1 MLFATI
7 LSFTK
12 QNFMSTSQQLL
23 SSSSQPRVT
32 VIGIGASAGGLTA
45 LRAFFS
51 ALPPDTGMC
60 FVVVVHLSPE
70 HESILAPLLQPYTT
84 MPVIQITEQVQ
95 MEPDQVYVIPP
106 AKQLI
111 VTDNTLDLIELASP
125 GRTATRMMQIDAFFR
140 SLAENHGDGGA
151 IILSGSGSDG
161 AVGIQAIKEHG
172 GLLLVQDPNEAEY
185 DGMPRSAIATGLVDV
200 VAPVAELATQLVAA
214 KQMSATIQLP
224 TDGETLSETAQQTL
238 NQILAQLRVRTGHDF
253 GGYKQPTLL
262 RRLARRMQLTHI
274 TTLTAYLHRLRQDGA
289 EAEALF
295 RDLLINVTEFFR
307 DREAWSALEATIIP
321 QLFAGKG
328 RDDSVRVWAVG
339 CATGEEAY
347 SIAMLL
353 LEYANELVTPP
364 SIQVFASDL
373 GQVALDFAREG
384 CYPEAI
390 AADIPE
396 GRLARFFTKDN
407 SHYRVRPE
415 LRESI
420 LFTQHNLLQDP
431 PFSRLDLILCRNLLI
446 YIQRDLQE
454 KVFETFYYALRPQG
468 FLFLGNAE
476 SAEGA
481 TDLFDTLDKRQ
492 RLYQRHARDGHTPIL
507 PSLPLLPHVVR
518 LPPLTPEPMRLSHL
532 SPNVEH
538 QRLLERV
545 APPSVLVDQ
554 DYHVLHLSA
563 TAGRYLLQPG
573 GVPTVEVL
581 KLVRP
586 ELQVELRAALFR
598 AFEEGKAIST
608 RPVPVRF
615 NGAPHLVYQMV
626 RPHQPAEGP
635 ARALIIFL
643 EDETPLTVETMASS
657 QGNELNHNMRQQ
669 FEAELHHV
677 QGRLQSMREEYETTV
692 EELRAANEELQSTNE
707 EYKSTLEE
715 LETSKE
721 ELQSINEELQTINQ
735 ELKTKIE
742 EVTHAHSDVQ
752 NLFIA
757 TDIAT
762 LFLDRELRVKR
773 YTPSA
778 AELFNLMPPDKGRP
792 IGHLRSNLLYEQLE
806 ADAQRVLAHLAPV
819 EREIQ
824 SQDNR
829 WFLVRVRPYRTLE
842 DKIDGVV
849 ITFIDITANK
859 ANELALRNAKEY
871 AESIVHTIPDAL
883 LVLDPDLRV
892 QMANDAFYE
901 IFQVNREATEER
913 LIYELGNGQWHIP
926 ALRTLLEEILPD
938 NKVFLGYEVEHT
950 FDHIGAR
957 TMLVN
962 GRRLDHVQLILL
974 AITDITERKQAED
987 QVRLAAEHDRFRAS
1001 LTDALRPLNDPLEI
1015 QYQAACVLGEYLAAD
1030 RVGYAEDQA
1039 DEETIHVTR
1048 NYTNG
1053 VPGIE
1058 GRYRYDDYGP
1068 ELLREFKQGNTVVRA
1083 DIANDTTLTPAE
1095 KAAHTALQLGATVNV
1110 PLLKAGK
1117 LVAVMFVHCQ
1127 HARAWAP
1134 DEVALIEETVER
1146 TWDAVERARAEAA
1159 LRASE
1164 AKYRTLFDSIDEG
1177 FCLIEMLHD
1186 DAGASTDY
1194 RVLEVNRVFERQTG
1208 LKDATG
1214 RLGSELMPTA
1224 EPYWLETYDRVVRT
1238 GESQRFENYHEATA
1252 RWYLVYASRVGGAD
1266 SRQVAIVFD
1275 DVTERKRREAHLA
1288 FLAELSTEFAPFA
1301 QADELMMRLSEKLAR
1316 YLNLSRCDFS
1326 EVDEA
1331 ADRITTLY
1339 DWRRD
1344 AAAPSVLGEH
1354 TISTFLT
1361 PAARQLYVA
1370 GHMAVVND
1378 THDDPKMN
1386 APAALMD
1393 ALQIRAVVDSPYL
1406 EHGRWKF
1413 LISLCRS
1420 EASIWRAEELELIRE
1435 VTERIYTRL
1444 QRAYVEAALQ
1454 RLNTTLEQEV
1464 DTRTE
1469 QVRSLASSLTMA
1481 EQEER
1486 RRISQILHDDLQQ
1499 LLYGIQMRIMA
1510 VFTDMQQG
1518 QYSTVPTHIQEAY
1531 AWLGEAIQ
1539 TTRQLTV
1546 DLSPPILKDEGLVD
1560 ALHWLVTQMATLNN
1574 LQVTLQVDQP
1584 CQIEDED
1591 MRVLLFQTIREL
1603 LFNVVKHAGVDQATV
1618 TLTAEAGNCMIQI
1631 RDAGQG
1637 FDVAAA
1643 EAKPERG
1650 FGLFSVRERL
1660 KLFGGGMEI
1669 QSAPGQGTQITIYAP
1684 LSTKR

>member
-12 QNFMSTSQQLL
+12 QNFMSTSQQPL

-32 VIGIGASAGGLTA
+32 VIGIGASAGGLNA

-70 HESILAPLLQPYTT
+70 HESMLAPLLQPYTT
-84 MPVIQITEQVQ
+84 MPVVQITEQVQ
-95 MEPDQVYVIPP
+95 MQPDQVYVIPP

-214 KQMSATIQLP
+214 KQMSATLQLP
-224 TDGETLSETAQQTL
+224 ADGEPLSEIAQQTL
-238 NQILAQLRVRTGHDF
+238 SQILAQLRVRTGHDF

-274 TTLTAYLHRLRQDGA
+274 TTLTAYLHRLRQDSA

-307 DREAWSALEATIIP
+307 DREAWAALEATIIP

-353 LEYANELVTPP
+353 LEYASELVTPP

-373 GQVALDFAREG
+373 GQGALDFAREG

-396 GRLARFFTKDN
+396 GRLARFFIKDN

-468 FLFLGNAE
+468 ILFLGNAE

-492 RLYQRHARDGHTPIL
+492 RLYQRHAREGAMPIL

-518 LPPLTPEPMRLSHL
+518 LPTLTPEPARPSYP
-532 SPNVEH
+532 SPSIEH

-545 APPSVLVDQ
+545 APPSVLVDR
-554 DYHVLHLSA
+554 DYNVLHLSE

-598 AFEEGKAIST
+598 AFEENKAVST

-626 RPHQPAEGP
+626 RPHQPPEGP
-635 ARALIIFL
+635 ASALIIFL
-643 EDETPLTVETMASS
+643 EDETPLTAETLASS
-657 QGNELNHNMRQQ
+657 QSGELNHNMRQQ

-735 ELKTKIE
+735 ELKNKIE

-752 NLFIA
+752 NLFVA

-778 AELFNLMPPDKGRP
+778 AELFNLMPPDRGRP

-806 ADAQRVLAHLAPV
+806 ADAQRVLAHLASV

-824 SQDNR
+824 SQDGR

-859 ANELALRNAKEY
+859 ANELALRDAKEY

-901 IFQVNREATEER
+901 IFQVNRETTEGR

-938 NKVFLGYEVEHT
+938 NTVFLGYEVEHT
-950 FDHIGAR
+950 FDHIGQR

-974 AITDITERKQAED
+974 AITDITERKRSEQQQD
-987 QVRLAAEHDRFRAS
+987 YLFKLS
-1001 LTDALRPLNDPLEI
+1001 DALRSIADPIAIEAAVTQIAMNYFAVDRCYYCTIVDDNAIINHDALQGELGSVAGTYPLNSFALFKKAVD
-1015 QYQAACVLGEYLAAD
+1015 
-1030 RVGYAEDQA
+1030 
-1039 DEETIHVTR
+1039 
-1048 NYTNG
+1048 
-1053 VPGIE
+1053 E
-1058 GRYRYDDYGP
+1058 GRPFVVHDA
-1068 ELLREFKQGNTVVRA
+1068 NTA
-1083 DIANDTTLTPAE
+1083 DILDEGLR
-1095 KAAHTALQLGATVNV
+1095 KLCLQLQVVSFIDV
-1110 PLLKAGK
+1110 PVIKNGKAVGIFC
-1117 LVAVMFVHCQ
+1117 LVQ
-1127 HARAWAP
+1127 SAP
-1134 DEVALIEETVER
+1134 RNWTETEIRLTAETAER
-1146 TWDAVERARAEAA
+1146 TWAAVERARAEGA

-1186 DAGASTDY
+1186 EAGASTDY
-1194 RVLEVNRVFERQTG
+1194 RFLEVNRVFERQTG

-1214 RLGSELMPTA
+1214 RLGSELMPTT
-1224 EPYWLETYDRVVRT
+1224 EPYWLETYDRVART

-1354 TISTFLT
+1354 AISTFLT
-1361 PAARQLYVA
+1361 PAARQFYVA

-1406 EHGRWKF
+1406 EDGRWKF

-1420 EASIWRAEELELIRE
+1420 EASIWRTDELELIRE

-1444 QRAYVEAALQ
+1444 QRAYAEAALQ

-1464 DTRTE
+1464 NTRTE

-1510 VFTDMQQG
+1510 VFTDVQQG
-1518 QYSTVPTHIQEAY
+1518 NYRVVPTHIQEAY
-1531 AWLGEAIQ
+1531 TWLGEAIQ

-1560 ALHWLVTQMATLNN
+1560 ALHWLVTQMATLNH

-1591 MRVLLFQTIREL
+1591 MRVMLFQIIREL